1 MKASSLGERL
11 MLAARMLCE
20 FGTAYHQKLALFY
33 ITLLLRKERGDGP
46 WNELPVPVDDGPKLP
61 KLQVIHGGRNREVQ
75 S

>member
-20 FGTAYHQKLALFY
+20 FGTTYHQKLALFY

-46 WNELPVPVDDGPKLP
+46 WNELPGDDGPKLP